1 MVILILI
8 AVGKL
13 VASPPTPLSCH
24 PRCTKGCLPGV
35 KFFFSTQQGG
45 RHRLSRSSESLANLL
60 RLHSEDT
67 HVHHP
72 RARTQAS
79 RAPQRAPAS
88 GRARGREDTDTSSPG
103 FVALADPQ
111 PWTSCGLS
119 CANLWRGVL
128 QSWQMRTTTSTKY
141 SGWPKRWFP

>member
-1 MVILILI
+1 MVILI

-13 VASPPTPLSCH
+13 VASPPTPSPAIH
-24 PRCTKGCLPGV
+24 AAPKGVCLES
-35 KFFFSTQQGG
+35 KIFSSTQQGG
-45 RHRLSRSSESLANLL
+45 RHRLSRSSESLVNLL